1 MQVFTFL
8 RAHHTITG
16 TMASRLGLAGSGLTA
31 QFTKSSLGA
40 WLLLVHNSQLI
51 MSQTE
56 DFLLNI
62 LRYLKESLIITL
74 VLLYYSCLYLV
85 NEQLWDGFKVEAH

>member
-1 MQVFTFL
+1 MQLFTFL
-8 RAHHTITG
+8 RAHHTTG
-16 TMASRLGLAGSGLTA
+16 TMAGRLGLADSGLTT

-40 WLLLVHNSQLI
+40 WLLVVHNSQLI

-85 NEQLWDGFKVEAH
+85 NEQLWEDFKVEAR